1 MHACPNHR
9 IVAADHAVLV
19 RPVPGTNAPNTSAPV
34 PAVDAARVVCSANS
48 SAAHEVPVERVG
60 SDRVPAAA
68 DAVPVVWT
76 ASDAHTVDV
85 AAVVVIADGLAVG
98 AVSRNRDDVANES
111 AAWRGIGNESD
122 TASNS
127 MNDRMSRVG
136 MRITIV
142 RMPAARGAA
151 EVVSVA
157 AVVVVAAVTGG
168 GWSSLRHQSLR
179 SLSTINSKC

>member
-9 IVAADHAVLV
+9 IVAADRAVPV
-19 RPVPGTNAPNTSAPV
+19 PPVPGTNAPNTSAPV
-34 PAVDAARVVCSANS
+34 PAVDAARAVCSASS

-60 SDRVPAAA
+60 SDRARAAA

-76 ASDAHTVDV
+76 VSVAHTVDV
-85 AAVVVIADGLAVG
+85 AAVVVIADALAVG
-98 AVSRNRDDVANES
+98 AVSRNRDDVANVS

-127 MNDRMSRVG
+127 MNDRMNRVG

-168 GWSSLRHQSLR
+168 GWLSLRHQSLR

>member
-9 IVAADHAVLV
+9 IVAADRAVPV
-19 RPVPGTNAPNTSAPV
+19 PRVPGTNAASTSAPV
-34 PAVDAARVVCSANS
+34 PAVDAARVVCSAS
-48 SAAHEVPVERVG
+48 SSDAHEVPVERVG

-68 DAVPVVWT
+68 DEVPVVWN
-76 ASDAHTVDV
+76 ASVAHTVDV
-85 AAVVVIADGLAVG
+85 AVVVVIADALAVG
-98 AVSRNRDDVANES
+98 AVSRNRDDVANEN

-127 MNDRMSRVG
+127 MNDHMNRVG

-142 RMPAARGAA
+142 RMPAVRGVA
-151 EVVSVA
+151 EVEPV
-157 AVVVVAAVTGG
+157 AVVVATVTGG
-168 GWSSLRHQSLR
+168 AWSSLHRLSLR

>member
-9 IVAADHAVLV
+9 IVAADRAV
-19 RPVPGTNAPNTSAPV
+19 PVPPVLGTNAPNTSAPV
-34 PAVDAARVVCSANS
+34 PAVDAARAVCSASS

-60 SDRVPAAA
+60 SDRVRAAA

-85 AAVVVIADGLAVG
+85 AAVVVIADALAVG

-127 MNDRMSRVG
+127 MNDRMNRVG
-136 MRITIV
+136 MRIMIG

-157 AVVVVAAVTGG
+157 VVVAAVTGG